1 MSYGD
6 FGDATALTRDFRGK
20 FVGEISPISEEGTA
34 TAKTHVSEARHG
46 APDFV
51 THFRPG
57 PVARRRVVAI
67 QRRADES
74 LRLRLHSCLRQRGS
88 AYRRSLYGTAEAVP
102 FRIGGSTGGLLA
114 RRRNAGILPAPASKL
129 AGDPVRFAQNDKR
142 KTEADSLSTPTSKF
156 ARRGPWSTGMT
167 SKRQA
172 TTEILSLRLR
182 MTSKNE
188 QIRRFWLRQNDDFS
202 GGCARRTS
210 KNRQRQGQRPGL
222 KPVSSMGMG
231 LPRLKPGPISGTKA
245 TARANTKADSLR
257 E

>member
-1 MSYGD
+1 
-6 FGDATALTRDFRGK
+6 
-20 FVGEISPISEEGTA
+20 
-34 TAKTHVSEARHG
+34 
-46 APDFV
+46 V
-51 THFRPG
+51 THFRHG
-57 PVARRRVVAI
+57 PVARRRVVAL

-74 LRLRLHSCLRQRGS
+74 FRLRLHSCLRQRGS

-102 FRIGGSTGGLLA
+102 FRIGGSAGGLLA

-188 QIRRFWLRQNDDFS
+188 QIRRFWLRQNDEQ
-202 GGCARRTS
+202 
-210 KNRQRQGQRPGL
+210 KQ
-222 KPVSSMGMG
+222 
-231 LPRLKPGPISGTKA
+231 A
-245 TARANTKADSLR
+245 TARAKAGAKARFFDGDSGILIWPSMAV
-257 E
+257 

>member
-1 MSYGD
+1 MPPPKPMSQK
-6 FGDATALTRDFRGK
+6 RDMGH
-20 FVGEISPISEEGTA
+20 P
-34 TAKTHVSEARHG
+34 KTSHVSEARPFGTLRAGHG

-51 THFRPG
+51 THFRSG
-57 PVARRRVVAI
+57 ATRRRRVVAI

-102 FRIGGSTGGLLA
+102 FRIGGSAGGLLA
-114 RRRNAGILPAPASKL
+114 RRRNAGIL
-129 AGDPVRFAQNDKR
+129 
-142 KTEADSLSTPTSKF
+142 
-156 ARRGPWSTGMT
+156 
-167 SKRQA
+167 
-172 TTEILSLRLR
+172 SLRLR
-182 MTSKNE
+182 M
-188 QIRRFWLRQNDDFS
+188 
-202 GGCARRTS
+202 TS

-231 LPRLKPGPISGTKA
+231 LPRLKPGPISGTKT